1 LFKNLF
7 ISKLSFPRAKC
18 VGNLSEGQERFRTS
32 WNDEYIYTHEPLGS
46 SIDELLDSRKGFTL
60 LELVVSIAL
69 MGIIIL
75 IIGGA
80 MRLGARSIESG
91 EKRIEVLERI
101 RSSFNIVDSQL
112 QSSLPLTYE
121 DNAEYKYYFKGER
134 EFMQFATN
142 YSIWGGEKGY
152 VVTAYTVKEGERGK
166 EILYA
171 SENIIGM
178 GGTRETKLF
187 DTFERIYFEYFYKG
201 PTDEVGAWVDQWKDN
216 TMIPEKVRLHL
227 IEGARDLS
235 LIIPLRVK
243 GSPSG
248 PAAPGQSLE
257 GE

>member
-1 LFKNLF
+1 MKFRILPFVFCN
-7 ISKLSFPRAKC
+7 SRA
-18 VGNLSEGQERFRTS
+18 
-32 WNDEYIYTHEPLGS
+32 
-46 SIDELLDSRKGFTL
+46 GFSL
-60 LELVVSIAL
+60 LELIISIAL

-121 DNAEYKYYFKGER
+121 DNAENKYYFKGER

-152 VVTAYTVKEGERGK
+152 VVTTYTVKAGERGK

-171 SENIIGM
+171 SENVIGM
-178 GGTRETKLF
+178 GSTRETKLF
-187 DTFERIYFEYFYKG
+187 DTFERMYFEYFYKG
-201 PTDEVGAWVDQWKDN
+201 PTDEVGSWVDQWKDD
-216 TMIPEKVRLHL
+216 TMIPGKVRLHF

-248 PAAPGQSLE
+248 PGAPGQSLA

>member
-1 LFKNLF
+1 MKQTYNGRM
-7 ISKLSFPRAKC
+7 K
-18 VGNLSEGQERFRTS
+18 
-32 WNDEYIYTHEPLGS
+32 D
-46 SIDELLDSRKGFTL
+46 DGFTL
-60 LELVVSIAL
+60 LELLISIL
-69 MGIIIL
+69 LIGIIIL
-75 IIGGA
+75 IVGGA

-101 RSSFNIVDSQL
+101 RSSFNIIDAQL

-121 DNAEYKYYFKGER
+121 DTEGYKYYFRGER

-152 VVTAYTVKEGERGK
+152 VVAAYTIKAGDNGK

-171 SENIIGM
+171 SENVIGM
-178 GGTRETKLF
+178 EGTRETKLF
-187 DTFERIYFEYFYKG
+187 DNFERMYFEYFYKG
-201 PTDEVGAWVDQWKDN
+201 PTDEEGKWVDRWGDE
-216 TMIPEKVRLHL
+216 TMIPQKVRIHF

-243 GSPSG
+243 GSSFG
-248 PAAPGQSLE
+248 PAAPGEFLM